1 MFEQLFRYP
10 GVIERYHAGPH
21 AEDRLRYL
29 VHLAGTGART
39 QTLQLAASRQLALV
53 QLLDVRDDQRVLREQ
68 LDAAIE
74 RWAQPR
80 PRRRGPASPAAV
92 AAFRGTVTHWLHFV
106 GRLAIAESPPRPFA
120 SCVTEFADWMRERG
134 LVEATIR
141 GRCCVAAEFLDWF
154 HAWNRPLG
162 SLTIADV
169 DRAVAAKSEQ
179 GRCGRI
185 ALHGY
190 LKYLRAFFRFA
201 EAQGWCAPG
210 LAEAVAPPRLY
221 AGETVPA
228 GLAWDDVQRLLASTE
243 GARPADRRDRAALLL
258 LAVYGLRAG
267 EVCGLRLDD
276 VDWDAETLR
285 VRRPKPGRTH
295 LYPLSMSVGEALLGY
310 LRESRPQRV
319 RRQLLSPVALPH
331 LGMLPTVLRKIV
343 LRFQPGTGQFLVT
356 RPARARWRDSIG
368 GNVSAHHRVSCPVHA
383 GARHAG
389 DLVDHHGLYGTGCRR
404 RRRAPDT
411 GHRSLNPNVTPP
423 GLRPGAREGEPQA
436 RRCRSRV
443 SVPSSAVERGPGR
456 SARPVGRRHA
466 QASRAGQRPGRT
478 EPPRGRPDNRGA
490 AAWQWAGSAPSPR
503 RRAPRWR
510 SRRPPRA
517 VRNRMSP
524 SPSGTGH
531 RSLNPNVTPPGLRPG
546 AREGEPQARRCR
558 SRVSVPSSAV
568 ERGPGRSARPVGRR
582 HAQASRAGQR
592 PGRTE
597 PPRGRPDNRGT
608 AAWQWAG
615 SAPAPAA

>member
-39 QTLQLAASRQLALV
+39 QTLQLAASRQLALG

-120 SCVTEFADWMRERG
+120 SCVAEFADWMRERG
-134 LVEATIR
+134 LAEATIR

-190 LKYLRAFFRFA
+190 LKSLRALFRFA

-243 GARPADRRDRAALLL
+243 GARPADRSDRAALLL

-310 LRESRPQRV
+310 LRESRPQRAERAIFLTLQAPIRPLSATGLSCRV
-319 RRQLLSPVALPH
+319 HRRLRRLGIDAPKRGAHAL
-331 LGMLPTVLRKIV
+331 
-343 LRFQPGTGQFLVT
+343 
-356 RPARARWRDSIG
+356 
-368 GNVSAHHRVSCPVHA
+368 
-383 GARHAG
+383 RHACAQHLLDSGLSMKAIG
-389 DLVDHHGLYGTGCRR
+389 DHL
-404 RRRAPDT
+404 
-411 GHRSLNPNVTPP
+411 GHRS
-423 GLRPGAREGEPQA
+423 
-436 RRCRSRV
+436 
-443 SVPSSAVERGPGR
+443 PSSTAVY
-456 SARPVGRRHA
+456 ARVHLDALREVADFPL
-466 QASRAGQRPGRT
+466 
-478 EPPRGRPDNRGA
+478 E
-490 AAWQWAGSAPSPR
+490 
-503 RRAPRWR
+503 
-510 SRRPPRA
+510 
-517 VRNRMSP
+517 
-524 SPSGTGH
+524 
-531 RSLNPNVTPPGLRPG
+531 GL
-546 AREGEPQARRCR
+546 A
-558 SRVSVPSSAV
+558 
-568 ERGPGRSARPVGRR
+568 
-582 HAQASRAGQR
+582 
-592 PGRTE
+592 
-597 PPRGRPDNRGT
+597 
-608 AAWQWAG
+608 
-615 SAPAPAA
+615 